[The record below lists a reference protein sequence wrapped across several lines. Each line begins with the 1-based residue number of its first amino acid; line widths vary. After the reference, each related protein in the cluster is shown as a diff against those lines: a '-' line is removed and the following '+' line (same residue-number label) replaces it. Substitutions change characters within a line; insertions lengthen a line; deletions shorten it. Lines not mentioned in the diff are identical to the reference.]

1 MRIIQA
7 DYIFPLNQAPIKKGY
22 LFIEDDGTVIHVTEI
37 APITDDFEVEKYAG
51 FICPG
56 FVNTHCHLEL
66 SHLKG
71 LIPEAAGLEKFID
84 QIPKMRDLP
93 QANPNQSMR
102 DADKEMYAAGIV
114 AVGDISNTTAGLE
127 VKKKSPLLYHS
138 FVEVFGLDA
147 RKSEALLSEGK
158 KVLEAYR
165 ANNQSASL
173 VPHAPYSVSPELLEG
188 VYRHDKKSLKSIH
201 HQESKAENQL
211 FLDGEGGFVTLFE
224 GKGVDI
230 SRIKKLGIS
239 SSKYSILKHLSKDEK
254 ILLVHNTY
262 STQEDI
268 NFIEHNLSNAYWCS
282 CPKSNWFI
290 DRQLPDYE
298 LWRKNKLKITLG
310 TDSLASNGGLSI
322 LEEMKCIQENFPQIS
337 TNELLIWACKNGA
350 EFLSF
355 PKLGSF
361 SAGFNPGILLIK
373 NTQGTSLTK
382 ESCIKV
388 LC

>member
-373 NTQGTSLTK
+373 NTQGKSLTK

>member
-22 LFIEDDGTVIHVTEI
+22 LFIEDDGTVIHVSEI

-71 LIPEAAGLEKFID
+71 LIPEAAGLEKFLD

-93 QANPNQSMR
+93 QANPSQSMR

-147 RKSEALLSEGK
+147 GKSEALLSEGK
-158 KVLEAYR
+158 KVLEAYL

-211 FLDGEGGFVTLFE
+211 FLDGEGGFITLFE
-224 GKGVDI
+224 EKGVDI
-230 SRIKKLGIS
+230 SRIKKMGIS
-239 SSKYSILKHLSKDEK
+239 SSQYSILKHLSKDEK

-268 NFIEHNLSNAYWCS
+268 NFIEHNLNNAYWCS

-310 TDSLASNGGLSI
+310 TDSLASNCGLSI

-382 ESCIKV
+382 ESCIEV

>member
-93 QANPNQSMR
+93 QANPSQSMR
-102 DADKEMYAAGIV
+102 DADKEMCAAGIV

-158 KVLEAYR
+158 KVLETYR

-188 VYRHDKKSLKSIH
+188 VYRHNKKSLKSIH

-230 SRIKKLGIS
+230 SRIKKMGIS
-239 SSKYSILKHLSKDEK
+239 SSQYSILKHLSKDEK

-337 TNELLIWACKNGA
+337 TNELLTWACKNGA

>member
-93 QANPNQSMR
+93 QANPSQSMR
-102 DADKEMYAAGIV
+102 DADKEMCAAGIV

-188 VYRHDKKSLKSIH
+188 VYRHNKKSLKSIH

-230 SRIKKLGIS
+230 SRIKKMGIS
-239 SSKYSILKHLSKDEK
+239 SSQYSILKHLSKDEK

-337 TNELLIWACKNGA
+337 TNELLTWACKNGA

>member
-93 QANPNQSMR
+93 QANPSQSMR
-102 DADKEMYAAGIV
+102 DADKEMCAAGIV

-158 KVLEAYR
+158 KVLETYR

-188 VYRHDKKSLKSIH
+188 VYRHNKKSLKSIH

-230 SRIKKLGIS
+230 SRIKKIGIS
-239 SSKYSILKHLSKDEK
+239 SSQYSILKHLSKDEK

-337 TNELLIWACKNGA
+337 TNELLTWACKNGA